1 MKHFLFR
8 IGRILLPF
16 LLLQL
21 AVAIGVTAYR
31 GELSAATLC
40 ETTIYVGFA
49 CCVLAALIFRG
60 ANDSTDLLRNREVMN
75 AAATSNR
82 LWHGLMA
89 DLGDGRAFAVALMAS
104 SALLFTGAYLLKGF

>member
-8 IGRILLPF
+8 ISRILLPF

-31 GELSAATLC
+31 GELSAAALC

-49 CCVLAALIFRG
+49 CCALAALMLKG
-60 ANDSTDLLRNREVMN
+60 SHDSAGLLRNREVMN
-75 AAATSNR
+75 AAATSTR

-89 DLGDGRAFAVALMAS
+89 DLADGRAFAVTLMTS
-104 SALLFTGAYLLKGF
+104 SALLFTGAYLLKGV